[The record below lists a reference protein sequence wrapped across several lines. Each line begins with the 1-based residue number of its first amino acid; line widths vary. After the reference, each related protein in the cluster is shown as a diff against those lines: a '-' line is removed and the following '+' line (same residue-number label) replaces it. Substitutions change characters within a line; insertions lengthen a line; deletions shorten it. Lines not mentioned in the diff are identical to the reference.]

1 MPVRVIAGLLSV
13 LLTVWLPYEAV
24 FDERRLMMWDRVD
37 AVAGAVVRRQLD
49 WPWYM
54 LEAVVFVGVLWLLNA
69 DKSGFPFW
77 VGRVFRYGIV
87 VWCVFVVAG
96 SLLGW
101 RMVRVRQRMWPTWR
115 YWYRNGVIASF
126 VVACVCI
133 AMMCWAFFR
142 GFGVPVLVEIRYEPA
157 PGVSSV
163 TYSVH
168 ARDWQAKRTVDA
180 GSTVVLRGEAVRNM
194 RVNRFY
200 SKGPWLTFTLNV
212 YDNNGFLRNYATRY
226 MQVVVLPVPA
236 RSQGVCVVLGKRF
249 VGACGSATVGGAAAE
264 CVAGIVRS
272 SVAPQ
277 CDCCF
282 GAGVS
287 VGVLR

>member
-1 MPVRVIAGLLSV
+1 
-13 LLTVWLPYEAV
+13 
-24 FDERRLMMWDRVD
+24 MMWDRVD

-212 YDNNGFLRNYATRY
+212 YDNNGFLSNYATRY

-249 VGACGSATVGGAAAE
+249 VGAWGSATVGGAAAE

>member
-1 MPVRVIAGLLSV
+1 MIAGLLSV

-101 RMVRVRQRMWPTWR
+101 LW
-115 YWYRNGVIASF
+115 S
-126 VVACVCI
+126 
-133 AMMCWAFFR
+133 
-142 GFGVPVLVEIRYEPA
+142 
-157 PGVSSV
+157 VS
-163 TYSVH
+163 
-168 ARDWQAKRTVDA
+168 
-180 GSTVVLRGEAVRNM
+180 GS
-194 RVNRFY
+194 
-200 SKGPWLTFTLNV
+200 
-212 YDNNGFLRNYATRY
+212 
-226 MQVVVLPVPA
+226 
-236 RSQGVCVVLGKRF
+236 
-249 VGACGSATVGGAAAE
+249 ACGRRGGIGIATASSR
-264 CVAGIVRS
+264 RS
-272 SVAPQ
+272 WWRA
-277 CDCCF
+277 F
-282 GAGVS
+282 A
-287 VGVLR
+287 LR

>member
-1 MPVRVIAGLLSV
+1 MRVIAGLLSV

-77 VGRVFRYGIV
+77 VGGVFRYGIV

-96 SLLGW
+96 SLFGW

-157 PGVSSV
+157 AGVSSV
-163 TYSVH
+163 TYSVR
-168 ARDWQAKRTVDA
+168 ARDWRAKRTVDA
-180 GSTVVLRGEAVRNM
+180 GSTVVLRGETDL
-194 RVNRFY
+194 
-200 SKGPWLTFTLNV
+200 S
-212 YDNNGFLRNYATRY
+212 DNLYVGFVADDSLAGSGSCSISVDGR
-226 MQVVVLPVPA
+226 VVVSGDDNCQVRGAYYLPLRGLVVPA
-236 RSQGVCVVLGKRF
+236 QGG
-249 VGACGSATVGGAAAE
+249 
-264 CVAGIVRS
+264 
-272 SVAPQ
+272 
-277 CDCCF
+277 
-282 GAGVS
+282 
-287 VGVLR
+287 

>member
-1 MPVRVIAGLLSV
+1 MIAGLLSV

-101 RMVRVRQRMWPTWR
+101 RMARVRQRMWPTWR

-133 AMMCWAFFR
+133 AMMCWAFSVVS
-142 GFGVPVLVEIRYEPA
+142 GFLCWLRSVMSRLPEFLRSRIR
-157 PGVSSV
+157 S
-163 TYSVH
+163 
-168 ARDWQAKRTVDA
+168 
-180 GSTVVLRGEAVRNM
+180 M
-194 RVNRFY
+194 RVIGRPN
-200 SKGPWLTFTLNV
+200 GPSMLE
-212 YDNNGFLRNYATRY
+212 
-226 MQVVVLPVPA
+226 A
-236 RSQGVCVVLGKRF
+236 RWCFVAKPCVI
-249 VGACGSATVGGAAAE
+249 CG
-264 CVAGIVRS
+264 
-272 SVAPQ
+272 
-277 CDCCF
+277 
-282 GAGVS
+282 
-287 VGVLR
+287 